1 MMQRPIGI
9 TALAFASIV
18 IGLYCQIA
26 AIALLMGSMVGGVF
40 GAEVAVVIVLGAV
53 YFGLMVAAYFVG
65 YGFWTLRHWSWAGGI
80 VVFSTFIA
88 AAILLGVISTN
99 VTALI
104 GLSAAAAAAIW
115 YLLRSD
121 TRARLLGPS
130 TRATGDPAAS
140 SSLERPSLAP

>member
-80 VVFSTFIA
+80 VVFSTFIVA
-88 AAILLGVISTN
+88 AVLLGVISAN

-104 GLSAAAAAAIW
+104 GLSVAAGVAIA
-115 YLLRSD
+115 YLLRAD

-130 TRATGDPAAS
+130 ARATDDPAAK
-140 SSLERPSLAP
+140 SSLDSPPLAP